1 MVMEATKWQW
11 PSLRAFAGDKVR
23 WRTMHVGGGETAGI
37 GGKPGR
43 CSDGWSGRTVL
54 TPRKRTLALKA
65 IGRWAGPS
73 TLHKWAGPV

>member
-1 MVMEATKWQW
+1 
-11 PSLRAFAGDKVR
+11 
-23 WRTMHVGGGETAGI
+23 MHVGGGETAGI